1 MLYIDPA
8 WIDTYEGNFRHLYQQ
23 KQSVLSPYIQRGT
36 MEGKKKRFTYIGKAD
51 MVERQGKNTD
61 TKWQD
66 LEFYNRW
73 ISRRVFDYALLID
86 EFDDIKSAL
95 TDPTSSAIQGALMAA
110 NRRKDR
116 VIVEAFGATA
126 YTGENADVA
135 VPFPSGNII
144 DVQLGSASTK
154 ENQPLNLA
162 KLKEL
167 AACMEDGDVPETDT
181 KFLLC
186 NQRQINA
193 LLDDDHVSSADYNS
207 VKALVSGTIDSFYGF
222 KFVKYNGL
230 PLENDVRTCWAFS
243 SSSMQLAVSLDTR
256 IKGPVEIPQKHFQ
269 LGFEVTMAMDAVRL
283 YDAGVYQVPCKE
295 VK

>member
-126 YTGENADVA
+126 YTGENAEVA
-135 VPFPSGNII
+135 VPFPSGNIL

-167 AACMEDGDVPETDT
+167 AARMDEGDVPETDRRILVCT
-181 KFLLC
+181 
-186 NQRQINA
+186 QRQLNS
-193 LLDDDHVSSADYNS
+193 LLDDEHVSSADYNS
-207 VKALVSGTIDSFYGF
+207 VKALVNGTIDSFYGF

-269 LGFEVTMAMDAVRL
+269 PGFEVTMALDAVRL

>member
-66 LEFYNRW
+66 LEFFNRW

-86 EFDDIKSAL
+86 EFDDVKSAL

-135 VPFPSGNII
+135 VPFPSENII
-144 DVQLGSASTK
+144 NVQLGSGSAA

-167 AACMEDGDVPETDT
+167 AARMDEGDVPEGDRRILVCT
-181 KFLLC
+181 
-186 NQRQINA
+186 QRQLNA
-193 LLDDDHVSSADYNS
+193 LLDDDHVSSADFNS
-207 VKALVSGTIDSFYGF
+207 IKALVNGAIDSFYGF

-269 LGFEVTMAMDAVRL
+269 PGFEVTMALDAVRL

-295 VK
+295 AK

>member
-126 YTGENADVA
+126 YTGENADIA
-135 VPFPSGNII
+135 VPVPVGEHPRR
-144 DVQLGSASTK
+144 SARLRLHQG
-154 ENQPLNLA
+154 EP
-162 KLKEL
+162 
-167 AACMEDGDVPETDT
+167 AAEP
-181 KFLLC
+181 
-186 NQRQINA
+186 RQA
-193 LLDDDHVSSADYNS
+193 Q
-207 VKALVSGTIDSFYGF
+207 GTRRAHG
-222 KFVKYNGL
+222 
-230 PLENDVRTCWAFS
+230 
-243 SSSMQLAVSLDTR
+243 
-256 IKGPVEIPQKHFQ
+256 
-269 LGFEVTMAMDAVRL
+269 
-283 YDAGVYQVPCKE
+283 
-295 VK
+295 

>member
-8 WIDTYEGNFRHLYQQ
+8 WVDTYEGNFRHLYQQ

-135 VPFPSGNII
+135 VPFPSENII

-167 AACMEDGDVPETDT
+167 AARMDEGDVPETDRRILVCT
-181 KFLLC
+181 
-186 NQRQINA
+186 QRQLNS
-193 LLDDDHVSSADYNS
+193 LLDDEHVSSADYNS

-269 LGFEVTMAMDAVRL
+269 PGFEVTMALDAVRL

>member
-126 YTGENADVA
+126 YTGENAEVA
-135 VPFPSGNII
+135 VPFPSGNIL

-167 AACMEDGDVPETDT
+167 AARMDEGDVPETDRRILVCT
-181 KFLLC
+181 
-186 NQRQINA
+186 QRQLNS

-269 LGFEVTMAMDAVRL
+269 PGFEVTMALDAVRL

>member
-8 WIDTYEGNFRHLYQQ
+8 WVDTYEGNFRHLYQQ

-126 YTGENADVA
+126 YTGENAEVA
-135 VPFPSGNII
+135 VPFPSGNIL

-207 VKALVSGTIDSFYGF
+207 VKALVNGSIDTFYGF

>member
-207 VKALVSGTIDSFYGF
+207 VKALVNGSIDTFYGF

>member
-51 MVERQGKNTD
+51 MVERQDKNTD

-126 YTGENADVA
+126 YTGENAEVA
-135 VPFPSGNII
+135 VPFPSGNIL

-154 ENQPLNLA
+154 ENLTVRVEAENGATAGKTDLA
-162 KLKEL
+162 KLCK
-167 AACMEDGDVPETDT
+167 
-181 KFLLC
+181 
-186 NQRQINA
+186 
-193 LLDDDHVSSADYNS
+193 
-207 VKALVSGTIDSFYGF
+207 
-222 KFVKYNGL
+222 KYNLDALHDTIHEMARDEARHGKAFEGL
-230 PLENDVRTCWAFS
+230 LKRYFG
-243 SSSMQLAVSLDTR
+243 
-256 IKGPVEIPQKHFQ
+256 K
-269 LGFEVTMAMDAVRL
+269 
-283 YDAGVYQVPCKE
+283 
-295 VK
+295 